1 MRWSKSFW
9 AKSGVEIESAAARE
23 STPVRIAQRIA
34 SPRKRSGI
42 LALLDGEGAHAFRFG
57 GGEGH
62 RLKSGLLVGCYG
74 TNCGLHS
81 RRASGVRFSRKF
93 EWRVAVN
100 RRLSF
105 LLIVLVVGGVL
116 TVRGAFSPPEPQTTR
131 KVFNAPEKTVQAPYS
146 DGILAGN
153 TLYLA
158 GRIGL
163 DPKTGKPPAEIE
175 DEIKLMLDSLKGTLT
190 QAGMTMDDLVY
201 VQIACTD
208 LSLFDKFNPIYKSYF
223 TTKDYP
229 AREFIGAGSLLRGGH
244 FELQAIAVRR

>member
-1 MRWSKSFW
+1 
-9 AKSGVEIESAAARE
+9 
-23 STPVRIAQRIA
+23 
-34 SPRKRSGI
+34 
-42 LALLDGEGAHAFRFG
+42 
-57 GGEGH
+57 
-62 RLKSGLLVGCYG
+62 
-74 TNCGLHS
+74 
-81 RRASGVRFSRKF
+81 
-93 EWRVAVN
+93 VN
-100 RRLSF
+100 RRISF
-105 LLIVLVVGGVL
+105 LLIVLLVAGVL
-116 TVRGAFSPPEPQTTR
+116 SVSGAFSQPVPQTTR
-131 KVFNAPEKTVQAPYS
+131 RVFNAPERTVQAPFS

-201 VQIACTD
+201 VQIACSD
-208 LSLFDKFNPIYKSYF
+208 LSLFDKFNPIYASYF
-223 TTKDYP
+223 KTKDFP